1 MLDQEQLVSSSSFA
15 RRCRGSAKSQ
25 AEQQAQ
31 LNKNL
36 AAAILNHQIHKLED
50 QHRAQEAAQAQVENK
65 GYGEVDQGKAGKVEP
80 KKQVHRIDDNA
91 SGAGGARRFEDDER
105 GFMDDDFDDED
116 EDWRVVV
123 VDASALM
130 WAAQGVRD
138 LVAKGFE
145 VIVPSNG

>member
-1 MLDQEQLVSSSSFA
+1 M
-15 RRCRGSAKSQ
+15 
-25 AEQQAQ
+25 
-31 LNKNL
+31 
-36 AAAILNHQIHKLED
+36 
-50 QHRAQEAAQAQVENK
+50 
-65 GYGEVDQGKAGKVEP
+65 
-80 KKQVHRIDDNA
+80 
-91 SGAGGARRFEDDER
+91 DDE
-105 GFMDDDFDDED
+105 FDDED